1 VDLIVEA
8 SDNRV
13 TVYRCP
19 LLLVEMVHGV
29 LSNPG
34 LDFVGISHAY

>member
-1 VDLIVEA
+1 
-8 SDNRV
+8 
-13 TVYRCP
+13 
-19 LLLVEMVHGV
+19 LLVEMVHGV